1 MIPSLWL
8 RREVEQTI
16 MNRTEMNSPRIR
28 KVMVAV
34 LAALFM
40 AQLGA
45 GIYDLL
51 FTNYLSDVQGLDAQE
66 RGFLEFPRELPGV
79 LSLLVMGSLFFLN
92 EVRLAAV
99 SVLLAALGSFFM
111 LNLGEGA
118 TLWQLSLCVVT
129 ASLGLHILMGTV
141 DSIVMHTARPEN
153 RSLRL
158 GQMRAL
164 GTAATL
170 LGAGFIWVKWQF
182 NTSFV
187 VDYAVVI
194 TFFVLAA
201 ILMFC
206 VKTPDFPKRKSFREN
221 FILRRE
227 YAVYYGIETL
237 HGIRKQL
244 YITFGYWLFVN
255 SMGQPPAQIGKI
267 MLIAGV
273 IGLFTQPL
281 IGKSIKRYGEK
292 KVTIFDSFAL
302 SVLCLAYA
310 FAPTMLPAQWAV
322 GVVAI
327 CFVLDKILFDLGM
340 ARTTYIARICGE
352 RRSDI
357 TPCIYTGIAINHVA
371 SITYGVVGGL
381 IWAYSGGPQAVF
393 LTGGLAVV
401 GAGILATKMK

>member
-1 MIPSLWL
+1 
-8 RREVEQTI
+8 
-16 MNRTEMNSPRIR
+16 MNRTEMSSPRIR

-51 FTNYLSDVQGLDAQE
+51 FTNYLSDVQGLDAQA
-66 RGFLEFPRELPGV
+66 RGFLELPRELPGV

-118 TLWQLSLCVVT
+118 SLWQLSLCVVT

-244 YITFGYWLFVN
+244 YITFGYWLLVN
-255 SMGQPPAQIGKI
+255 SMGQPPSQIGKI

-273 IGLFTQPL
+273 IGLFTQPM

-310 FAPTMLPAQWAV
+310 FAPTMLPAHWAV
-322 GVVAI
+322 GVVAT

-401 GAGILATKMK
+401 GAGVLARKMK

>member
-1 MIPSLWL
+1 
-8 RREVEQTI
+8 
-16 MNRTEMNSPRIR
+16 MNAEESKSPRIR
-28 KVMVAV
+28 KVMLAV
-34 LAALFM
+34 LAALFL

-45 GIYDLL
+45 GVYDLL
-51 FTNYLSDVQGLDAQE
+51 FTNYLSDAQGLNAQE
-66 RGFLEFPRELPGV
+66 RGFLELPRELPGV

-99 SVLLAALGSFFM
+99 SVLLAALGSYM
-111 LNLGEGA
+111 LMNLGPGA
-118 TLWQLSLCVVT
+118 SMWELSVCVVT

-170 LGAGFIWVKWQF
+170 LGAGYIWLKWQF
-182 NTSFV
+182 NSSFAVDYVLVVVIFV
-187 VDYAVVI
+187 V
-194 TFFVLAA
+194 AA
-201 ILMFC
+201 ALLFC
-206 VKTPDFPKRKSFREN
+206 VRAPQFPKRKSFREN
-221 FILRRE
+221 FILRKE

-244 YITFGYWLFVN
+244 YITFGYWLLVN
-255 SMGQPPAQIGKI
+255 TMGQPPAQVGKI

-281 IGKSIKRYGEK
+281 IGRSIKHFGEK
-292 KVTIFDSFAL
+292 KVTIFDSMAL

-310 FAPTMLPAQWAV
+310 FAPSLLPAAWAV
-322 GVVAI
+322 GVIAC

-371 SITYGVVGGL
+371 SITYGIVGGL
-381 IWAYSGGPQAVF
+381 IWSYSGGPQAVF

-401 GAGILATKMK
+401 GAGLLARKMK

>member
-1 MIPSLWL
+1 MS
-8 RREVEQTI
+8 E
-16 MNRTEMNSPRIR
+16 SKGIR

-34 LAALFM
+34 LVALFL
-40 AQLGA
+40 AQLG
-45 GIYDLL
+45 GGLYDVL
-51 FTNYLSDVQGLDAQE
+51 FSNYLSDVLHLDAGE
-66 RGFLEFPRELPGV
+66 RGLMELPRELPGV
-79 LSLLVMGSLFFLN
+79 LSLFVMGALFFLN

-99 SVLLAALGSFFM
+99 SVLLAAAGTLLM
-111 LNLGEGA
+111 LMWGQGA

-170 LGAGFIWVKWQF
+170 LGALFIWVKWKF
-182 NTSFV
+182 NQDFAWDYLLVVAVFV
-187 VDYAVVI
+187 ISA
-194 TFFVLAA
+194 L
-201 ILMFC
+201 LLFC
-206 VKTPDFPKRKSFREN
+206 IRAPEFPRRKSVREN

-244 YITFGYWLFVN
+244 YMTFGFWLLVN
-255 SMGQPPAQIGKI
+255 TLQQPPGRIGMI
-267 MLIAGV
+267 VLCAGV
-273 IGLFTQPL
+273 IGLFAQPF
-281 IGKSIKRYGEK
+281 IGLCIKRYGERRI
-292 KVTIFDSFAL
+292 TIFDSIAL
-302 SVLCLAYA
+302 SVLCLVYA
-310 FAPTMLPAQWAV
+310 FAPDILPAEWAV
-322 GVVAI
+322 GAVAC
-327 CFVLDKILFDLGM
+327 CFVLDKVLFAMGM

-371 SITYGVVGGL
+371 SIAYGIIGGL
-381 IWAYSGGPQAVF
+381 IWTYSGGPQLVF

-401 GAGILATKMK
+401 GAGLLARKMK

>member
-1 MIPSLWL
+1 MLCGA
-8 RREVEQTI
+8 
-16 MNRTEMNSPRIR
+16 MDKAPRIR
-28 KVMVAV
+28 RVMVAV
-34 LAALFM
+34 LAALFL

-45 GIYDLL
+45 GVYDLL
-51 FTNYLSDVQGLDAQE
+51 FSNFLSDVLHLDAGQ
-66 RGFLEFPRELPGV
+66 RGLLELPRELPGV
-79 LSLLVMGSLFFLN
+79 LSLLVMGALFFLN

-99 SVLLAALGSFFM
+99 SVLLAAVGTFFM
-111 LNLGEGA
+111 MHLDANA
-118 TLWQLSLCVVT
+118 SLWELSLCVLT

-170 LGAGFIWVKWQF
+170 LGALFIWLKWKF
-182 NTSFV
+182 NHNFAW
-187 VDYAVVI
+187 DYALIIGIFLV
-194 TFFVLAA
+194 AA
-201 ILMFC
+201 TLLFC
-206 VKTPDFPKRKSFREN
+206 IRTPEFPRRKSVREN

-244 YITFGYWLFVN
+244 YITFGYWLMVN
-255 SMGQPPAQIGKI
+255 TLQQSPSRIGEI
-267 MLIAGV
+267 MLCAGV

-281 IGKSIKRYGEK
+281 IGRSIKRFGEK
-292 KVTIFDSFAL
+292 RVTIFDSIAL
-302 SVLCLAYA
+302 SLLCLAYA
-310 FAPTMLPAQWAV
+310 FAPGLLPAHWAV
-322 GVVAI
+322 AVVGC
-327 CFVLDKILFDLGM
+327 CFVLDKVLFDLGM

-371 SITYGVVGGL
+371 SIAYGIVGGI
-381 IWAYSGGPQAVF
+381 IWTCSGGPQAVF

-401 GAGILATKMK
+401 AAGFLARKMK

>member
-1 MIPSLWL
+1 MS
-8 RREVEQTI
+8 E
-16 MNRTEMNSPRIR
+16 SKGIR

-34 LAALFM
+34 LVALFL
-40 AQLGA
+40 AQLG
-45 GIYDLL
+45 GGLYDVL
-51 FTNYLSDVQGLDAQE
+51 FSNYLSDVLHLDAGE
-66 RGFLEFPRELPGV
+66 RGLMELPRELPGV
-79 LSLLVMGSLFFLN
+79 LSLFVMGALFFLN

-99 SVLLAALGSFFM
+99 SVLLAAAGTLLM
-111 LNLGEGA
+111 LMWGQGA

-170 LGAGFIWVKWQF
+170 LGALFIWVKWKF
-182 NTSFV
+182 NQDFAWDYLLVVAVFV
-187 VDYAVVI
+187 ISA
-194 TFFVLAA
+194 L
-201 ILMFC
+201 LLFC
-206 VKTPDFPKRKSFREN
+206 IRAPEFPRRKSVREN

-244 YITFGYWLFVN
+244 YMTFGFWLLVN
-255 SMGQPPAQIGKI
+255 TLQQPPGRIGMI
-267 MLIAGV
+267 VLCAGV
-273 IGLFTQPL
+273 IGLFAQPF
-281 IGKSIKRYGEK
+281 IGWCIKRYGERRI
-292 KVTIFDSFAL
+292 TIFDSIAL
-302 SVLCLAYA
+302 SVLCLVYA
-310 FAPTMLPAQWAV
+310 FAPDILPSEWAV
-322 GVVAI
+322 GAVAC
-327 CFVLDKILFDLGM
+327 CFVLDKVLFAMGM

-371 SITYGVVGGL
+371 SIAYGIIGGL
-381 IWAYSGGPQAVF
+381 IWTYSGGPQLVF

-401 GAGILATKMK
+401 GAGLLARKMK